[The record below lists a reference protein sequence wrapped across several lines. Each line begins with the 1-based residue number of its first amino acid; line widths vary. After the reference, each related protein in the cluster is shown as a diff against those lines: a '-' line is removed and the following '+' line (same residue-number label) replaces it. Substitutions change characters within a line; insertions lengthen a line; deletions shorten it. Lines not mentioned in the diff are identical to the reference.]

1 MKATCNSGFG
11 ARDEMQLMAQLEKDN
26 EWFKSEFE
34 NLQEK
39 YQKTFVA
46 IKDGKV
52 IESKADFQELIKTL
66 EQKKENPALILVK
79 FIHEKGI
86 SVII

>member
-1 MKATCNSGFG
+1 
-11 ARDEMQLMAQLEKDN
+11 MQLMIQLEKDN
-26 EWFKSEFE
+26 NWFNSRF
-34 NLQEK
+34 NDLQDK

-46 IKDGKV
+46 IKNEKV
-52 IESKADFQELIKTL
+52 IESKENFQELIKTL
-66 EQKKENPALILVK
+66 EQKKENPAIILIK